1 MEWIGVALF
10 VVVALVFVLTVQ
22 TLVMQYIAFN
32 FADSPLDFGVALACV
47 LGGNLLA
54 TASSCVVGLIGGGVG
69 SVLGAPASF
78 VGYSVA
84 VMFIAKIDLIPAAM
98 ISLGVS
104 IANALLAV
112 VLVFGG
118 LVMMVSMG

>member
-1 MEWIGVALF
+1 MEWVGVALCGG
-10 VVVALVFVLTVQ
+10 VALVLVLAVQ

-32 FADSPLDFGVALACV
+32 FAGSPLDFGVALACV

-54 TASSCVVGLIGGGVG
+54 SASSCLVSVAGGGAG

-78 VGYSVA
+78 AGYTLA
-84 VMFIAKIDLIPAAM
+84 VMFIAKIDLVPSAM
-98 ISLGVS
+98 IALGVS

-112 VLVFGG
+112 VLVFGTVV
-118 LVMMVSMG
+118 VMMSLA